1 MFLTKPNIK
10 IDLNI
15 YIIINY
21 LKQHSYNTIMN
32 NQDNNRCVQQTL
44 KGHRCKNNAT
54 LGAFCHIHTDL
65 KAVKCYYGSGQDNK
79 RCNELCK
86 KGNIYCKNH
95 IKNLDGEVFF
105 EWSKGTFEDCE
116 TSSKYY
122 DDMKPYLNDVVEV
135 GTGGKCYTMTYPIKV
150 RHRDASFTDD
160 EKIVRIDAEIKEV
173 ETLFNEYV
181 EFVKD
186 KYKTEYLNEGVRLTE
201 IYNNLIHQLEFEKS
215 IKRIEFTA
223 LSMDGTRER
232 FYICVYLPR
241 AINNIKEHIIKTKYN
256 DQTHLYNVS
265 LFRMGQEEQIKEWS
279 DELNGSEL
287 YLMVSAETARPYRTT
302 AKSFNVGDL
311 VKYRSSYYYNGANSI
326 TLKYGI
332 IRTIKGDY
340 MGIDNRKETID
351 KKNNKIKVDWV
362 NEWGG
367 IGATYGQGI
376 TILDIERWS
385 NDPIFTNSNVFVD
398 ME

>member
-1 MFLTKPNIK
+1 
-10 IDLNI
+10 
-15 YIIINY
+15 
-21 LKQHSYNTIMN
+21 MN
-32 NQDNNRCVQQTL
+32 NQDNNQCVQQTL
-44 KGHRCKNNAT
+44 RGHRCKNKAT
-54 LGAFCHIHTDL
+54 IGAFCHIHTDL
-65 KAVKCYYGSGQDNK
+65 NAVKCYYGSVE

-86 KGNIYCKNH
+86 KGDLYCKKH
-95 IKNLDGEVFF
+95 IKNLDGEVYF
-105 EWSKGTFEDCE
+105 EWSKETFKECE

-223 LSMDGTRER
+223 LSMDGTREKMA
-232 FYICVYLPR
+232 ICVYLPR
-241 AINNIKEHIIKTKYN
+241 AINNIKENIIKTKYN

-265 LFRMGQEEQIKEWS
+265 LFRMGEEDQIKEWS

-302 AKSFNVGDL
+302 AKSFKVGDL
-311 VKYRSSYYYNGANSI
+311 VKHKSNYTNYKI
-326 TLKYGI
+326 QYGI

-351 KKNNKIKVDWV
+351 KKKNKIKVDWV

-376 TILDIERWS
+376 TILNCSRWS
-385 NDPIFTNSNVFVD
+385 NDPIFTKSNVFVD